1 MDNLVEAV
9 SSYVTLFLSES
20 LSKDLSF
27 HCMMHTYDVV
37 SAALEIGTQC
47 HLSEEEML
55 VLQVAAWFHDCGYV
69 NLYIGHEEESKKI
82 AQNFLEN
89 FGCEKDFIDAVLSC
103 IDSTKYPPK
112 PSSLLEKVLCDADM
126 YHLTCP
132 NYPKYEKAIRQEF
145 EKYLGLS
152 YTDEQW
158 ALKNCN
164 FFKDHEYYTDYGRTV
179 LAKFKEVNIKLMS
192 YSKCVF

>member
-9 SSYVTLFLSES
+9 SSYVTLFLSEN
-20 LSKDLSF
+20 LSEDFSF
-27 HCMMHTYDVV
+27 HCMGHTYDVV
-37 SAALEIGTQC
+37 NAVREIGAQSN
-47 HLSEEEML
+47 LSEEEML

-112 PSSLLEKVLCDADM
+112 PSSLLEKVLCDADL
-126 YHLTCP
+126 YHLTRP
-132 NYPKYEKAIRQEF
+132 NYSKYEKALRQEF
-145 EKYLGLS
+145 EKYLGLI
-152 YTDEQW
+152 YTDEEWLQKNLSF
-158 ALKNCN
+158 LKN
-164 FFKDHEYYTDYGRTV
+164 HEYYTDYGQKV
-179 LAKFKEVNIKLMS
+179 LAKFKEVNIQLMI
-192 YSKCVF
+192 YSE